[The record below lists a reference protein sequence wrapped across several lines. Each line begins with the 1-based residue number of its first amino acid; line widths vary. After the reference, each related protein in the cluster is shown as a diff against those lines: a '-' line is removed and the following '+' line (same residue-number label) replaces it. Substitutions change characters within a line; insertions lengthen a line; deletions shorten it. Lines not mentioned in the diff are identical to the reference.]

1 MAELSPAQTSQRY
14 WLAFTPN
21 TSEAEARAAF
31 RARYGRDPET
41 VGISLGNVLAGPVPT
56 EGVGR

>member
-1 MAELSPAQTSQRY
+1 MAELSPQQTSRDY

-21 TSEAEARAAF
+21 TTEAEARAAF
-31 RARYGRDPET
+31 RIRYGCEPET

-56 EGVGR
+56 GAQR